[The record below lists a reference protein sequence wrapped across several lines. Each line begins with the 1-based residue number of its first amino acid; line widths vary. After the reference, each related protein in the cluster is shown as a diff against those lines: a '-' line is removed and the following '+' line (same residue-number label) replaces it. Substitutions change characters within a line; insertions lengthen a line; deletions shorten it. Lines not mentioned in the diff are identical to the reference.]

1 MPRARTAAPPA
12 AQVRTEAEPDQ
23 ARLAPLLARMRRI
36 EGQARGIQ
44 RMLQEGRPCH
54 EVVMQLA
61 AMRAAL
67 SKVGMVL
74 IADNLEQCVAQGEDL
89 RAGMEQARDLL
100 MKFS

>member
-1 MPRARTAAPPA
+1 M
-12 AQVRTEAEPDQ
+12 QEGPDEE
-23 ARLAPLLARMRRI
+23 RLAPLLARMRRI

-67 SKVGMVL
+67 SKVGMAL
-74 IADNLEQCVAQGEDL
+74 IADNLERCVSQGDDP
-89 RAGMEQARDLL
+89 RATLDQARDLL

>member
-1 MPRARTAAPPA
+1 
-12 AQVRTEAEPDQ
+12 
-23 ARLAPLLARMRRI
+23 
-36 EGQARGIQ
+36 
-44 RMLQEGRPCH
+44 
-54 EVVMQLA
+54 MQLA

>member
-1 MPRARTAAPPA
+1 
-12 AQVRTEAEPDQ
+12 
-23 ARLAPLLARMRRI
+23 MRRI

-44 RMLQEGRPCH
+44 RMLQEGRSCY

-67 SKVGMVL
+67 SKVAMAL
-74 IADNLEQCVAQGEDL
+74 IADNLEQCIAQGSDP
-89 RAGMEQARDLL
+89 RASMEQARELL

>member
-1 MPRARTAAPPA
+1 MSRSKAPVPPA
-12 AQVRTEAEPDQ
+12 AKVEPSESEQ
-23 ARLAPLLARMRRI
+23 ERLARLLARMRRI

-44 RMLQEGRPCH
+44 RMLQEGRSCY

-67 SKVGMVL
+67 SKVAMAL
-74 IADNLEQCVAQGEDL
+74 IADNLEQCLAQGSDPQ
-89 RAGMEQARDLL
+89 ASMDQARELL